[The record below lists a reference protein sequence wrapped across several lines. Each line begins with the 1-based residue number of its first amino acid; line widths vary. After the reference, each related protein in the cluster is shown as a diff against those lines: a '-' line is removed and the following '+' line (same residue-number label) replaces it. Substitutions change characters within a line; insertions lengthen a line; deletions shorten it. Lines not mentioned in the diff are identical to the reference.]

1 MKHCLVVNEL
11 LSSVS
16 FVSLSQEPRD
26 TYQRIQANKATSSD
40 EHGESY
46 FWIGF
51 TRNLQMTVKTGQFWN
66 GFHWIGWWD
75 CKKTLYNQA
84 YSF

>member
-46 FWIGF
+46 F
-51 TRNLQMTVKTGQFWN
+51 
-66 GFHWIGWWD
+66 
-75 CKKTLYNQA
+75 
-84 YSF
+84 